1 MQRLYA
7 PNPMTAFEVG
17 VAGALTAVGIAGA
30 VGGVL
35 VSRKASAAPVET
47 PPPPPVQGSKGP
59 YLSGPLR
66 ENSGVIMTRGMI
78 LPLDADPDEKV
89 GKVRRATAFLGF
101 AYVTVEFLRDYPDL
115 GFRAG
120 EFAWAVQ
127 VAPGLEPAEGD
138 GWFSTEGAA
147 AAAARQWITANRS
160 KLVAVVE
167 GADPAS
173 VGL

>member
-1 MQRLYA
+1 MQRFYA
-7 PNPMTAFEVG
+7 PNPMTPFEVG
-17 VAGALTAVGIAGA
+17 VAGALTAVGIAGV

-35 VSRKASAAPVET
+35 VSRKAAAAPVET
-47 PPPPPVQGSKGP
+47 PPPPPVQESKGP

-101 AYVTVEFLRDYPDL
+101 AYVTVEFLRDIPDM
-115 GFRAG
+115 GRAG
-120 EFAWAVQ
+120 EFLWAVQ

-138 GWFSTEGAA
+138 GAYSTEGAA
-147 AAAARQWITANRS
+147 AASARQWISANRD
-160 KLVAVVE
+160 KLVAVAG